1 MSSTRRSSLQLS
13 GRKKSQDKHTGLY
26 QVARL
31 EHSELACVPPQVPS
45 HSMAAGPE
53 SSKVHPQTKLLKLYI
68 TCELNCLFNKAD
80 VVECRQ
86 VSWPKLS
93 ESTSA
98 PIFFGSE
105 FSLSPTPNI
114 KNCISIIY
122 NYFQDSVSG
131 FWGPFPC
138 CVLDISRGL
147 EKAKRIDYGYNMATI
162 NTLPERK
169 VIWEAR
175 IIRPPNTKCMRYFL
189 YQIMYR
195 KYVRRQQWTS
205 S

>member
-53 SSKVHPQTKLLKLYI
+53 SSKVHPQAKLLKLYI

-105 FSLSPTPNI
+105 FSFFFNPKHQELHFHYLQLLSRF
-114 KNCISIIY
+114 CFWVLRAISMLCSGHFTWLGKSKEDRLWVQHGHNKY
-122 NYFQDSVSG
+122 LTRKESHLGGQD
-131 FWGPFPC
+131 
-138 CVLDISRGL
+138 
-147 EKAKRIDYGYNMATI
+147 
-162 NTLPERK
+162 NTAP
-169 VIWEAR
+169 
-175 IIRPPNTKCMRYFL
+175 
-189 YQIMYR
+189 
-195 KYVRRQQWTS
+195 
-205 S
+205 